1 MFFKFRDIELCASV
15 TGWSDYR
22 FCWEAEEGVWGKKAV
37 CKDEKEAKTYVPP
50 LVLCTG
56 WPLR

>member
-1 MFFKFRDIELCASV
+1 MSRDGLTIDFAGRQRKVS
-15 TGWSDYR
+15 
-22 FCWEAEEGVWGKKAV
+22 GKKAV